1 MTTQV
6 TPAASHPPDPA
17 APFSW
22 ERTPWGWVLT
32 CAPLVRLGRHGFT
45 ARDLDPGRGV
55 TPDAAWTAVADW
67 LGVPPS
73 SLWRLDQVHGC
84 RALRVDASALPAG
97 DPLPPADAAITTRT
111 DVAVAVKAADCVPIL
126 MAHPAG
132 AVAAVHAGWRGTS
145 ISIIKLAI
153 AQLEREYGSHATDMR
168 AAIGPAAN
176 VCCYEVG
183 SDVINVFKERF
194 PAAGHLFQPTREGHA
209 RIDLQ
214 TANRHQ
220 LIDAGLA
227 AERIHVA
234 PFCTMDRNDLFFS
247 YRREKHV
254 YGRVGRLMSVIGIA
268 GAN

>member
-1 MTTQV
+1 
-6 TPAASHPPDPA
+6 
-17 APFSW
+17 
-22 ERTPWGWVLT
+22 
-32 CAPLVRLGRHGFT
+32 
-45 ARDLDPGRGV
+45 
-55 TPDAAWTAVADW
+55 
-67 LGVPPS
+67 
-73 SLWRLDQVHGC
+73 
-84 RALRVDASALPAG
+84 
-97 DPLPPADAAITTRT
+97 
-111 DVAVAVKAADCVPIL
+111 
-126 MAHPAG
+126 
-132 AVAAVHAGWRGTS
+132 
-145 ISIIKLAI
+145 
-153 AQLEREYGSHATDMR
+153 MR

-183 SDVINVFKERF
+183 GDVINIFKERF

-220 LIDAGLA
+220 LIDAGLS

-254 YGRVGRLMSVIGIA
+254 HGRVGRLMSVIGIA